1 MKLLTILGIAVGGSL
16 IAVIILF
23 IVKGIDSKQ
32 GEAPGLINLQLSA
45 CSAKPNCVSSE
56 AGTPGDKKTAP
67 FALTAGQIEQDW
79 DRLQRVIRDHGGA
92 LIRVEPEYL
101 AATFTS
107 SLFGF
112 VDDLEARL
120 DKPNNVIQI
129 RSASRVGT
137 SDLGANRTRVELL
150 RQRYVAKP

>member
-23 IVKGIDSKQ
+23 IVKGIDSRQ
-32 GEAPGLINLQLSA
+32 GEAKGLINLQLSA
-45 CSAKPNCVSSE
+45 CSAKPNCVNSE
-56 AGTPGDKKTAP
+56 EGTPSDKKVAP
-67 FALTAGQIEQDW
+67 FALTEGQIEQDW
-79 DRLQRVIRDHGGA
+79 DRLQRVIRDHGGE
-92 LIRVEPEYL
+92 LIRVEPGYL
-101 AATFTS
+101 AATFSS

-137 SDLGANRTRVELL
+137 SDMGANRTRVALL
-150 RQRYVAKP
+150 RQRYAAKP